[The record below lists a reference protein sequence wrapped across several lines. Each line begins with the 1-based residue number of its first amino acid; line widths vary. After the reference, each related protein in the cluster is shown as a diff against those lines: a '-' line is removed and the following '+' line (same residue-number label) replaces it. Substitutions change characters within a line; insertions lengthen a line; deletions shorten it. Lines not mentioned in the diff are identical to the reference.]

1 MNKYSDDRQ
10 IAEYFSQLRQAEHGQ
25 APQFSSLVGNAD
37 KTRPGPGPLRPSRG
51 LAVALVTLSILTVIL
66 LRPVGNDSATDGLNA
81 PPFSADNMQLSSVDE
96 MPTDFLLETPWPEL
110 ASLES
115 EAQLLDLPYEFL
127 EEKPDEP

>member
-1 MNKYSDDRQ
+1 MNKYNDDRL
-10 IAEYFSQLRQAEHGQ
+10 IAEHFNQLRQAERGQ

-37 KTRPGPGPLRPSRG
+37 KTRPRPGLLRPSTG

-66 LRPVGNDSATDGLNA
+66 LRPVSNDSATNPLNA
-81 PPFSADNMQLSSVDE
+81 PPFSVDNMQLSSVDE

>member
-1 MNKYSDDRQ
+1 MNKYNDDRQ
-10 IAEYFSQLRQAEHGQ
+10 IADYFSQLRQAELGQ
-25 APQFSSLVGNAD
+25 APQFSSLVGNAV
-37 KTRPGPGPLRPSRG
+37 KTRPRPGLLRPSTG

-66 LRPVGNDSATDGLNA
+66 LRPVSNDSATDPLNA
-81 PPFSADNMQLSSVDE
+81 QPFSADNMQLSSIDE

-110 ASLES
+110 ASLEP